1 MTKALFILNEL
12 INEDLD
18 WISAKSRKRIIQPG
32 EILIYEAEEIQALY
46 MVLSGI
52 LSVSIKPLVDRELA
66 RIYRGEVVGEISFI
80 DNRPPVAT
88 VKGLEESVVLEITR
102 WELTAKLNRNMAFA
116 ARFYRGISMCL
127 ADRMRGTVGRL
138 GYGKDIEENL
148 EDNSNEYETMNPIVR
163 HNLELAEAKFNW
175 LMANANY

>member
-18 WISAKSRKRIIQPG
+18 WISEKSRKRIIGHGQ
-32 EILIYEAEEIQALY
+32 ILIHEQEEIQALY

-52 LSVSIKPLVDRELA
+52 LSVTIKPLGDRELG

-80 DNRPPVAT
+80 DNRPTVAT
-88 VKGLEESVVLEITR
+88 VKGIEESVVLEISR

-116 ARFYRGISMCL
+116 SRFYRGISMCL

-138 GYGKDIEENL
+138 GYGKNIEDDL
-148 EDNSNEYETMNPIVR
+148 EDNEEINPIVM

-175 LMANANY
+175 LMANASY

>member
-18 WISAKSRKRIIQPG
+18 WISAKGRKRIIEPEQ
-32 EILIYEAEEIQALY
+32 ILIYEKEEIQALY
-46 MVLSGI
+46 IVLSGI
-52 LSVSIKPLVDRELA
+52 LSVSIKPSVNRELG

-80 DNRPPVAT
+80 DNRPTVAT
-88 VKGLEESVVLEITR
+88 VKGLEESIILEISR
-102 WELTAKLNRNMAFA
+102 WELTAKLKRNMAFA

-127 ADRMRGTVGRL
+127 ADRMRGTVVRL
-138 GYGKDIEENL
+138 GYGEDIQNNL
-148 EDNSNEYETMNPIVR
+148 DDNEAINPSVIS
-163 HNLELAEAKFNW
+163 NLELSEAKFNW

>member
-18 WISAKSRKRIIQPG
+18 WISEKSRKRIIKPNH
-32 EILIYEAEEIQALY
+32 ILIHEGEEIQALY
-46 MVLSGI
+46 MVLAGI
-52 LSVSIKPLVDRELA
+52 LTVSIKPLGNQELA

-80 DNRPPVAT
+80 DNRPTVAT
-88 VKGLEESVVLEITR
+88 VKALEESVVLEISR
-102 WELTAKLNRNMAFA
+102 WELTAKLTRNMAFA

-138 GYGKDIEENL
+138 GYGKDIEYNFDDDEAI
-148 EDNSNEYETMNPIVR
+148 NPIVM

-175 LMANANY
+175 LMANASY

>member
-18 WISAKSRKRIIQPG
+18 WISDKCRKKIIEPN
-32 EILIYEAEEIQALY
+32 EVLIREAQEIQALY

-52 LSVSIKPLVDRELA
+52 LSVSIKPLGNKELG

-80 DNRPPVAT
+80 DNRPTVAT
-88 VKGLEESVVLEITR
+88 VKGLEESIVLEISR
-102 WELTAKLNRNMAFA
+102 WELAAKLKRNMAFA
-116 ARFYRGISMCL
+116 SRFYRGISMCL

-138 GYGKDIEENL
+138 GYGQDLENDL
-148 EDNSNEYETMNPIVR
+148 NQNEAMNPIIM
-163 HNLELAEAKFNW
+163 HNLELAQAKFNW

>member
-18 WISAKSRKRIIQPG
+18 WISEKSRKRIIQPE
-32 EILIYEAEEIQALY
+32 EILIHEGDEIQALY
-46 MVLSGI
+46 MVLSGT
-52 LSVSIKPLVDRELA
+52 LSVSIKPLEKRELA
-66 RIYRGEVVGEISFI
+66 RIYPGEVVGEISFI
-80 DNRPPVAT
+80 DNRPTVAT
-88 VKGLEESVVLEITR
+88 VKGLEESVVLEISR
-102 WELTAKLNRNMAFA
+102 WELTSKLNRNMAFA

-127 ADRMRGTVGRL
+127 ADRIRGTVGRL
-138 GYGKDIEENL
+138 GYGNDIEEDL
-148 EDNSNEYETMNPIVR
+148 EDNQGINPIIL